1 MGWPT
6 TLPPLYPP
14 NASNE
19 GTGDAYRSGRVDD
32 PADHDGSDRCGL
44 SEYAEKAIEVPTSPS
59 ATYGVGDEVNVVLK
73 ATMGLKAVWLAY
85 FLPLVVLLGV
95 ALGLIALG
103 VGEVAAGLAG
113 LGAVAL
119 YYGVL
124 WLLRDR
130 LRNEYIFT
138 IQ

>member
-1 MGWPT
+1 
-6 TLPPLYPP
+6 
-14 NASNE
+14 
-19 GTGDAYRSGRVDD
+19 
-32 PADHDGSDRCGL
+32 
-44 SEYAEKAIEVPTSPS
+44 
-59 ATYGVGDEVNVVLK
+59 
-73 ATMGLKAVWLAY
+73 
-85 FLPLVVLLGV
+85 
-95 ALGLIALG
+95 

-119 YYGVL
+119 YYGIL